1 MADARE
7 VSVEL
12 LRTLTPLE
20 GMKRENLHALA
31 KKVTVKQMNAGRL
44 LFKEGDADKRTIWII
59 KGLVEISE
67 QGRTTA
73 MIEGGSADARA
84 PLNQSVPRKVTARA
98 VEDVDYLA
106 IDADL
111 LDVMITWDQTGNYE
125 VGELQ
130 AQFGG
135 GNEDSDW
142 MTTLLQTKAFHRI
155 PPANLQAIFMRMNRT
170 PYRAGEVVIKQGDEG
185 DYFYAIVQGRCLVT
199 RESPLNQKGIK
210 LAELGVGETFGEE
223 ALIAEAKRNAT
234 VTMLT
239 EGVLMRLNKQDFRDL
254 MHEPLL
260 RWVDEAQA
268 LKIIQNR
275 GQWLDVRLPSE
286 YQNLAIEGS
295 INIPLYFVRLKL
307 NALDRK
313 TPYVVVCDTGRR
325 SSAAAFILSERGF
338 EAYVLK
344 GGITTS
350 NLPMR
355 RPGS

>member
-1 MADARE
+1 MSSDARE

-31 KKVTVKQMNAGRL
+31 KKVTVKQMTAGRV
-44 LFKEGDADKRTIWII
+44 LFKEGDSDKRTIWII
-59 KGLVEISE
+59 RGMVELSE
-67 QGRTTA
+67 NGRTVG

-84 PLNQSVPRKVTARA
+84 PLNQAMPRKITARA
-98 VEDVDYLA
+98 VEDVDYLG

-135 GNEDSDW
+135 NNEDSDW

-185 DYFYAIVQGRCLVT
+185 DYFYAIVQGKCLVT

-210 LAELGVGETFGEE
+210 LAELAVGETFGEE

-239 EGVLMRLNKQDFRDL
+239 DGDDNRSSCVRRRD
-254 MHEPLL
+254 
-260 RWVDEAQA
+260 AQA
-268 LKIIQNR
+268 GDRDDERPKQPDRDGPAR
-275 GQWLDVRLPSE
+275 GHRTDDEQRGTQTWRERPHRAESYRVIPVSLPNPQS
-286 YQNLAIEGS
+286 
-295 INIPLYFVRLKL
+295 
-307 NALDRK
+307 
-313 TPYVVVCDTGRR
+313 
-325 SSAAAFILSERGF
+325 
-338 EAYVLK
+338 
-344 GGITTS
+344 
-350 NLPMR
+350 
-355 RPGS
+355 

>member
-1 MADARE
+1 MSTDARE

-12 LRTLTPLE
+12 LRSLTPLE

-31 KKVTVKQMNAGRL
+31 KKVTVRQLTAGRT
-44 LFKEGDADKRTIWII
+44 LFKEGDSDKRTIWII
-59 KGLVEISE
+59 KGLVELSE
-67 QGRTTA
+67 RGRTIG
-73 MIEGGSADARA
+73 MVEGGSADARA
-84 PLNQSVPRKVTARA
+84 PLNQSMPRKITARA

-111 LDVMITWDQTGNYE
+111 LDVMITWDQTGSYE

-130 AQFGG
+130 ASFGG
-135 GNEDSDW
+135 GGDNDW

-155 PPANLQAIFMRMNRT
+155 PPANLQAIFMRMNRQQ
-170 PYRAGEVVIKQGDEG
+170 YRAGEVVIKQCVEG
-185 DYFYAIVQGRCLVT
+185 DFFYAIVQGKCLVT

-234 VTMLT
+234 VTMLSD
-239 EGVLMRLNKQDFRDL
+239 GVLMRLNKQDFRDL

-260 RWVDEAQA
+260 RWVDENQA
-268 LKIIQNR
+268 LKVIQNR

-286 YQNLAIEGS
+286 FQNLAIEGS

-307 NALDRK
+307 NALNRG

-338 EAYVLK
+338 DAYVLR

-350 NLPMR
+350 NLPLR
-355 RPGS
+355 RPG

>member
-1 MADARE
+1 MSSDASE

-31 KKVTVKQMNAGRL
+31 KKVTVKQMTAGRV
-44 LFKEGDADKRTIWII
+44 LFKEGDTDKRTIWII
-59 KGLVEISE
+59 RGLVELSE
-67 QGRTTA
+67 NGRTVG
-73 MIEGGSADARA
+73 MIQGGSADARA
-84 PLNQSVPRKVTARA
+84 PLNQAMPRKITARA
-98 VEDVDYLA
+98 VEDVDYLG

-135 GNEDSDW
+135 NNEDSDW

-155 PPANLQAIFMRMNRT
+155 PPANLQAIFMRMSRT
-170 PYRAGEVVIKQGDEG
+170 PYRAGELVIKQGDEG
-185 DYFYAIVQGRCLVT
+185 DFFYAIVQGKCLVT

-234 VTMLT
+234 ITMLSD
-239 EGVLMRLNKQDFRDL
+239 GVLMKLNKQDFRDL

-286 YQNLAIEGS
+286 FQNLAIEGS

-338 EAYVLK
+338 DAYVLK

-350 NLPMR
+350 NLPLR
-355 RPGS
+355 RPG